1 MPTMRPGR
9 LALNAFALLTVSS
22 LISSCSK
29 NDNSTAPGPTP
40 SYAEVMVVHASP
52 DGPAVDL
59 YIDDQLVVNRLAYPG
74 NTGYLQVLPGVKNV
88 AAKIAGTSTT
98 LLAGPVPI
106 QANTYYSVFAADSIA
121 DVLPILVYDTLTA
134 PPSGM
139 ANIRFIHLCPN
150 GPAVD
155 VAVSSGATL
164 FSAQSFTQHTSFV
177 PVQAGT
183 YDFDVRESA
192 TGSILFTWS
201 QVSLQ
206 AGKIYTMFLRG
217 FNGATGSQALGMELI
232 TNK

>member
-1 MPTMRPGR
+1 MRLR
-9 LALNAFALLTVSS
+9 ESVVAALAVLSISGLS
-22 LISSCSK
+22 LSCSK
-29 NDNSTAPGPTP
+29 SDNSTGPAPTP

-59 YIDDQLVVNRLAYPG
+59 YIDNQLVVSGLAYPK

-88 AAKIAGTSTT
+88 SAKLAGTSTT

-121 DVLPILVYDTLTA
+121 DILPLLVYDTLTS
-134 PPSGM
+134 PPTGM
-139 ANIRFIHLCPN
+139 ASIRFIHLCPN

-155 VAVSSGATL
+155 VAVASGATL
-164 FSAQSFTQHTSFV
+164 FSAQSFTQHTSFI

-183 YDFDVRESA
+183 YDFDVRQSA
-192 TGSILFTWS
+192 TGSILFTWR

-206 AGKIYTMFLRG
+206 AGKIYTMFLKG
-217 FNGATGSQALGMELI
+217 FDGGSGTQALGMELI
-232 TNK
+232 TNN